1 VNDTG
6 ERTSGKVSKVSRLS
20 RLSQP
25 RAKRKFGLIGPVAL
39 VLVSALFFVLPL
51 LSMAR
56 FSFQTVPMIRLGL
69 STLTEG
75 WSFGGVTRAF
85 GNTDFR
91 TSLWL
96 STKLALGTVA
106 LSLLLLLP
114 TVLWV
119 HLRLPKARSVVEFLT
134 VLPYVIPPIA
144 LVAGVLPLKPHARWF
159 LNSNYSLI
167 PFYAIFAMPF
177 TFRSLDAGIRALDVK
192 TLVDASRSLG
202 STWGTTLRR
211 VIVPNMRAAIISA
224 SFLTAAVVLGEY
236 TMARI
241 LLKRTLPA
249 FMAQYQGGE
258 PQGGMALALSAL
270 VATTTLFALLSA
282 LTKKRLPKAD
292 RTPASIPP
300 QSIAPQS
307 PAPPPATEA

>member
-1 VNDTG
+1 MSDLPNPAPPG
-6 ERTSGKVSKVSRLS
+6 AH
-20 RLSQP
+20 
-25 RAKRKFGLIGPVAL
+25 AKRKLGLVGPGLIVIL
-39 VLVSALFFVLPL
+39 SALFFILPL

-75 WSFGGVTRAF
+75 WTIKGVTKAF
-85 GNTDFR
+85 GNPDFR

-96 STKLALGTVA
+96 STKLAVGTVLVTIA
-106 LSLLLLLP
+106 LLLP
-114 TVLWV
+114 TTLWV
-119 HLRLPKARSVVEFLT
+119 HLRLPKARSLVEFLT

-167 PFYAIFAMPF
+167 PFYAILAMPF

-211 VIVPNMRAAIISA
+211 VIIPNMRAAIISA

-258 PQGGMALALSAL
+258 PQGGMALALTAL
-270 VATTTLFALLSA
+270 VATTVLFGVLSV

-292 RTPASIPP
+292 RTTAVPTSQLVAEPGP
-300 QSIAPQS
+300 
-307 PAPPPATEA
+307 